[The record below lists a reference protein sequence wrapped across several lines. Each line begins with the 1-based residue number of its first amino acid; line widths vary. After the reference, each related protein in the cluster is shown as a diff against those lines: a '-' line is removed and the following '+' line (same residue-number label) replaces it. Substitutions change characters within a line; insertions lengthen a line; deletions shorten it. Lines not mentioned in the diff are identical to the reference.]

1 MRLFGPGRVKEIFV
15 IFCVKCIYRGTKS
28 LYRDKEWLEIIW
40 GLSWLEHIIK
50 GKPEERGKMS
60 NGSCEEKYWC
70 RGRGKVSWVKKPSN
84 IEEVVM

>member
-1 MRLFGPGRVKEIFV
+1 MWNVFIEGQSHYI
-15 IFCVKCIYRGTKS
+15 GTKS
-28 LYRDKEWLEIIW
+28 GWRSSGGFL
-40 GLSWLEHIIK
+40 GLEHIK